1 MAMPSAATPAF
12 PAGLLATTLPAGAR
26 LFRIHEA
33 GLAAVFFGPATP
45 GMPRHRFDAVAGE
58 FRIVYAAR
66 SLRGAFVET
75 VLHRPAGRII
85 GRPYVEARGW
95 TVIAPRRSL
104 RLARLYGHGLR
115 WHGTDARIS
124 ASDDYGESRRIALA
138 LFRAFP
144 ELDGIAYRP
153 CGDNDTLCVALFDRV
168 RAADLLCGR
177 LNLFRNHRRRTDAL
191 MRHYAAV
198 FDPGPAVPPP

>member
-138 LFRAFP
+138 LF
-144 ELDGIAYRP
+144 
-153 CGDNDTLCVALFDRV
+153 DRV